1 MGGRE
6 TMQKLLEIEP
16 GVRAI
21 VSSGYSK
28 DPILSDFRKF
38 GFSGVIAKP
47 YRVSEF
53 SKVVKDALKGL

>member
-1 MGGRE
+1 VD
-6 TMQKLLEIEP
+6 P

-38 GFSGVIAKP
+38 GFCGVIAKP

-53 SKVVKDALKGL
+53 SRAVKNALNGR